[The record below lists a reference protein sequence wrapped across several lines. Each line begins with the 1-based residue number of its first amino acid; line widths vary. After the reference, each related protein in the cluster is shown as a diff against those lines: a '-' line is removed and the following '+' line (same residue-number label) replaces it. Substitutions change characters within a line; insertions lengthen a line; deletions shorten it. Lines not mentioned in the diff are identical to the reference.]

1 MDTKQMTTIIAA
13 LMTAQYQRQH
23 GAQPPHP
30 EMVERDAAEEAEL
43 GDESAWVRMVSRYYA
58 AGRNLADT
66 HITPCALADEL
77 AGRVVMPVSATA
89 AEIAE
94 MRASIAEAVRLGYE
108 AAVREAQTAA

>member
-1 MDTKQMTTIIAA
+1 MPSA
-13 LMTAQYQRQH
+13 LHR
-23 GAQPPHP
+23 
-30 EMVERDAAEEAEL
+30 L
-43 GDESAWVRMVSRYYA
+43 SALLDGPDPW
-58 AGRNLADT
+58 
-66 HITPCALADEL
+66 PDEL